1 MKDFIF
7 INMFMKLG
15 EKFLGASS
23 PSAYHA
29 PRVRF
34 SLYDLFLIFLNKNKY
49 NLFTNLAH
57 HFNHRPCTASILQK
71 RNKVG
76 NTYLIMFLMKNRMHN
91 TEIGF

>member
-23 PSAYHA
+23 PRAYTTMRPA
-29 PRVRF
+29 LDFP
-34 SLYDLFLIFLNKNKY
+34 LYDLFLIFLNKNKY

-57 HFNHRPCTASILQK
+57 HLITGRAQLQSCK
-71 RNKVG
+71 RETKLA
-76 NTYLIMFLMKNRMHN
+76 TL
-91 TEIGF
+91 T